1 MVCALTGVQVVP
13 EVGQSLGAVQA
24 PFFASQRQ
32 TARQVCSHRNPG
44 AHCEVPVQGVFS
56 FPVRVDSA
64 QAQSTW
70 SMLAGITQARP
81 VGQPVLPAVAAAA
94 VGSQLNEQV

>member
-1 MVCALTGVQVVP
+1 MVWALTGLQVLP
-13 EVGQSLGAVQA
+13 EVAQSLGAVQA
-24 PFFASQRQ
+24 PFCSSQRQ

-44 AHCEVPVQGVFS
+44 AHSAVAVQGASS
-56 FPVRVDSA
+56 FPVRVFSG